1 MLSQMTSPPQ
11 RQRLFKPL
19 CLLRLPAILLMLC
32 FVALANSC
40 RPAAE
45 AQPSKTQLLTNT
57 SWIIR
62 STIPNVNELIQAV
75 FVFTRDGAFQYITPD
90 GTIAALGRWTFTDNE
105 TRVNVVISSTNMLQ
119 MDVLTLTAQE
129 FRFRLSINGAIIECS
144 CVPLR

>member
-1 MLSQMTSPPQ
+1 
-11 RQRLFKPL
+11 
-19 CLLRLPAILLMLC
+19 MLC